1 MSDCLFEKQTLLD
14 PNTLECPYDYYRAMQ
29 NNEPVHYDAGAD
41 TYLVTRYDLIVQAAK
56 DFETFSSDMDLR
68 REGIGPS
75 NVKSDA
81 LFKRD
86 GYLVEDVLTQVDP
99 PRHTQF
105 RSMVSR
111 LFVGP
116 VANKMEAYIEA
127 HVDTLIDGFIDDGE
141 VEFFRQFAV
150 PLPLDLIADQLG
162 VPREDKAQFKVWT
175 DAIIET
181 LGVMLTEERK
191 LQCTALII
199 DFQHYFV
206 QKMVEKR
213 AQPENDIISTIATA
227 RLDDED
233 RDLTTEERLAL
244 IQQIL
249 VAGNE
254 TTRNHLAKSMVLL
267 CQNSETQ
274 VQLREEP
281 SLIKNFIEETLRLES
296 PVQGLFRK
304 TTKDVEF
311 GGTFM
316 PAGSKVLLMYGAA
329 NRDPKQFEDPEE
341 LDVFRK
347 NSRLHLAFG
356 AGPHACIG
364 AMLARKE
371 IEVTLRQIL
380 KRLQSIELKDS
391 HSPIRHRPNLIL
403 RGMDGELTLT
413 FQPTQNSDG
422 E

>member
-1 MSDCLFEKQTLLD
+1 MSDCPLQKQSLLD
-14 PNTLECPYDYYRAMQ
+14 PNILECPYEYYREMQ
-29 NNEPVHYDAGAD
+29 TQDPVHYDAGAD
-41 TYLVTRYDLIVQAAK
+41 TYLVLRYDLVAQAAK
-56 DFETFSSDMDLR
+56 DVEIFSSEMDLR

-75 NVKSDA
+75 SVKSDA

-105 RSMVSR
+105 RNMVSR

-116 VANKMEAYIEA
+116 VANKMETYIES

-141 VEFFRQFAV
+141 VEFFNQFAV

-181 LGVMLTEERK
+181 LGIMLTEERK
-191 LQCTALII
+191 LECTALII
-199 DFQHYFV
+199 EFQHYFV
-206 QKMVEKR
+206 KKMLEKR
-213 AQPENDIISTIATA
+213 AQPENDIISTIAAA
-227 RLDDED
+227 RLEDEG

-254 TTRNHLAKSMVLL
+254 TTRNHLAKSMVFL
-267 CQNSETQ
+267 CQNPNVQ
-274 VQLREEP
+274 GQLRQNP

-304 TTKDVEF
+304 TTRDVEF

-329 NRDPKQFEDPEE
+329 NRDPDQFENPEE
-341 LDVFRK
+341 LDISRK
-347 NSRLHLAFG
+347 NAKLHLAFG

-371 IEVTLRQIL
+371 IQVSLRQIL
-380 KRLQSIELKDS
+380 KRLNTIELKDDDT
-391 HSPIRHRPNLIL
+391 PIRHRPNLIL
-403 RGMDGELTLT
+403 RGMDGELHLT
-413 FQPTQNSDG
+413 FQPIVN
-422 E
+422 